1 MSLSGGH
8 VHWRQT
14 VSVVGVQALEKSL
27 PAGQAEHSL
36 HFVFSMPSQGLSR
49 VFPAGQLVHAEHSPA
64 ESIEQLSNC
73 VTLV

>member
-1 MSLSGGH
+1 
-8 VHWRQT
+8 VHSRQT
-14 VSVVGVQALEKSL
+14 VSAVAVQALEKSL
-27 PAGQAEHSL
+27 PAGQAEHDL
-36 HFVFSMPSQGLSR
+36 HFVFSMPSVQGLST

>member
-1 MSLSGGH
+1 
-8 VHWRQT
+8 VHSRQT
-14 VSVVGVQALEKSL
+14 VSAVAVQALEKSL
-27 PAGQAEHSL
+27 PAGQAEHDL
-36 HFVFSMPSQGLSR
+36 HFVSSMPSVQGLST